1 VDTRKKWKKI
11 MSWICRYCGK
21 DTKWIDMDY
30 LVGTDHLQCAL
41 ENDNKVKTKLKI
53 SNPEKIN
60 TKNLCLDKSIV
71 EINYVGLNASVNTD
85 NETYTLYKFV
95 GIMNSNW
102 CNTIFE
108 IHTDIKDN
116 TVQFNIWKN
125 GGVELNR
132 LPVNV
137 IRDRDELINRMIA
150 EVKKS

>member
-1 VDTRKKWKKI
+1 
-11 MSWICRYCGK
+11 MSWTCRYCGK
-21 DTKWIDMDY
+21 DTSDIDYDY
-30 LVGTDHLQCAL
+30 LDGYDHLSCAL
-41 ENDNKVKTKLKI
+41 ENIKMKTKLKI
-53 SNPEKIN
+53 TNPEKIN
-60 TKNLCLDKSIV
+60 SKNICLDKSIV
-71 EINYVGLNASVNTD
+71 EINYVGLNAAVNTD
-85 NETYTLYKFV
+85 NETYTLYKFA

-116 TVQFNIWKN
+116 KVQFNIWKN

-137 IRDRDELINRMIA
+137 IRDRNELINRMIA

>member
-1 VDTRKKWKKI
+1 

-21 DTKWIDMDY
+21 DTSDIDYDY
-30 LVGTDHLQCAL
+30 LDGYDHLSCAL
-41 ENDNKVKTKLKI
+41 NNIKVKTKLKI
-53 SNPEKIN
+53 TNPEKIN
-60 TKNLCLDKSIV
+60 SKNICLDKSIV
-71 EINYVGLNASVNTD
+71 EINYVGLNAAVNAD

-116 TVQFNIWKN
+116 KVQFNIWKN

-132 LPVNV
+132 LHVNV
-137 IRDRDELINRMIA
+137 IRDRNELINRMIA
-150 EVKKS
+150 EIKKS

>member
-1 VDTRKKWKKI
+1 

>member
-1 VDTRKKWKKI
+1 
-11 MSWICRYCGK
+11 MSWTCQYCGK
-21 DTKWIDMDY
+21 DTSNVDY
-30 LVGTDHLQCAL
+30 EYLDGYDHLSCAL
-41 ENDNKVKTKLKI
+41 TNIKVKTKLKI

-60 TKNLCLDKSIV
+60 TKNICLDNSIV

-116 TVQFNIWKN
+116 KVQFNIWKN

-137 IRDRDELINRMIA
+137 IRDRNELINRMIA
-150 EVKKS
+150 EIKKS

>member
-1 VDTRKKWKKI
+1 
-11 MSWICRYCGK
+11 MSWTCRYCGK
-21 DTKWIDMDY
+21 DTSDIDYDY
-30 LVGTDHLQCAL
+30 LDGYDHLSCAL
-41 ENDNKVKTKLKI
+41 NNIKVKTKLKI
-53 SNPEKIN
+53 TNPEKIN
-60 TKNLCLDKSIV
+60 SKNICLDKSIV
-71 EINYVGLNASVNTD
+71 EINYVGLNAAVNTD

-116 TVQFNIWKN
+116 KVQFNIWKN
-125 GGVELNR
+125 GGVELNK

-137 IRDRDELINRMIA
+137 IRDRNELINRMIA

>member
-1 VDTRKKWKKI
+1 

-21 DTKWIDMDY
+21 DTSDIDYDY
-30 LVGTDHLQCAL
+30 LDGYDHLSCAL
-41 ENDNKVKTKLKI
+41 ENIKMKTKLKI
-53 SNPEKIN
+53 TNPEKIN
-60 TKNLCLDKSIV
+60 SKNICLDKSII
-71 EINYVGLNASVNTD
+71 EITYMGLNAAVNAD
-85 NETYTLYKFV
+85 NETYTLYKFA

-116 TVQFNIWKN
+116 KVQFNIWKN

-132 LPVNV
+132 LHVNV
-137 IRDRDELINRMIA
+137 IRDRNELINRMIA